1 MSSYDPKQ
9 ASDQFVYRRFADGA
23 VVFDRATW
31 QTHVLSP
38 AAAIVFEALA
48 EVNDGRPV
56 SETRAFEVL
65 RDELELDTDT
75 PPIQHMLHSLR
86 EMGMLGG

>member
-1 MSSYDPKQ
+1 M
-9 ASDQFVYRRFADGA
+9 
-23 VVFDRATW
+23 VFNRATW

-48 EVNDGRPV
+48 EVDDGQPV
-56 SETRAFEVL
+56 PEATAFAVL

-75 PPIQHMLHSLR
+75 PQIQHMLHSLR